1 MKNKIIL
8 SLIAISFMTITYS
21 CQADLDDT
29 LQNISSVETN
39 AATVKKYVNENTYI
53 DLDVYQLVKDVAS
66 PKTRA
71 SVNIDQIAQM
81 KAAIYRF
88 YSHVQVVNG
97 FYKCSLKAASD
108 INVSEGVYIAL
119 LNNLNDMN
127 KNIQK
132 AIDKGISFNVQE
144 ADEEYLNSL
153 LK

>member
-1 MKNKIIL
+1 MKKKIVL
-8 SLIAISFMTITYS
+8 LLMAISFMTITYS

-97 FYKCSLKAASD
+97 FYKCNLKAASD
-108 INVSEGVYIAL
+108 INVSEGIYTAL

>member
-1 MKNKIIL
+1 
-8 SLIAISFMTITYS
+8 MTITYS

-29 LQNISSVETN
+29 LQNISSLETN
-39 AATVKKYVNENTYI
+39 AATVKKYVDENIYI

-71 SVNIDQIAQM
+71 TVNTDQIAQM

>member
-1 MKNKIIL
+1 MKKKIVL
-8 SLIAISFMTITYS
+8 LLMAISFMTITYS

-39 AATVKKYVNENTYI
+39 AATVKKYVNENIYI

-108 INVSEGVYIAL
+108 INVSEGVYTAL

-127 KNIQK
+127 KKIQK

>member
-1 MKNKIIL
+1 
-8 SLIAISFMTITYS
+8 MTTTYS

-39 AATVKKYVNENTYI
+39 AATVKKYVDENIYI

-71 SVNIDQIAQM
+71 TVNTDKIAQM

-88 YSHVQVVNG
+88 YSHVQVVND

-108 INVSEGVYIAL
+108 INVSEGVYTAL

-132 AIDKGISFNVQE
+132 AIDKGISFNVRE